1 MMVRKQQ
8 PPRFVHR
15 DISWILFNR
24 RVILEAYD
32 DSNPLL
38 EQLRFLG
45 IAANNL
51 DEFFMVRVP
60 RMQSLARLPEKQI
73 DKLTGWTQ
81 EALLEELTVKNRE
94 NLELQYQRLAELE
107 KRLAKKHYYLKS
119 FAQLTVREAAQMGR
133 LFKETIFPT
142 LAPMGVDAYHAF
154 PRLLEKALHLWVGL
168 KELETGETREAIL
181 PISNR
186 LPRVIQ
192 LSPRRFILI
201 EEVIAHFLPQ
211 IFVGNQVTSAF
222 VFRITYDHDL
232 TFEEDD
238 QEDLSQQMSEYLEER
253 KKGLPARLEVGSLST
268 IDAGDPTHLL
278 RELGLCQ
285 RDLYQKAA
293 PIDLTFLFDL
303 VATIGEKNPA
313 WLYPPAKPL
322 YDPRWQPARI
332 LKTLDHEDLLLQHPY
347 DSFRGV
353 LSLLEAAVKD
363 PDTIAIKQTLYR
375 MAKDSQVIKLLKK
388 AAKKGIQVTVLV
400 EIKARFDEASN
411 LHWVEELEAAGCFVS
426 YGFPN
431 MKTHS
436 KALLIVQN
444 KGGDIKRYAQFGTGN
459 YNESNSQQYTDI
471 SFFTAREE
479 YVSDLTDF
487 FNYLT
492 GYRNHPQ
499 YQKIVT
505 SPEDIRQLVVAKIQQ
520 VMADYQSTGVGK
532 IFAKMNAL
540 TDPLLI
546 EKLYE
551 ASQVGVPIHLQV
563 RGACCLVPQV
573 PGLSETIQ
581 VSSIVGRFLEHARIY
596 AFTTSAGTEN
606 WISSA
611 DWMTRNMVGR
621 VEIATPIN
629 QTSCENLLT
638 HLIQVYES
646 DQRKAYFLHEDGEY
660 CRLTPN
666 NGISAQAIFLTEALR
681 KTTNI
686 VARQQLLVDQ
696 LRRLPK

>member
-1 MMVRKQQ
+1 MAQKQLG
-8 PPRFVHR
+8 PRFVHR
-15 DISWILFNR
+15 DLSWLLFNR
-24 RVILEAYD
+24 RIILEAYD
-32 DSNPLL
+32 ETNPLL

-51 DEFFMVRVP
+51 DEFYMVRVP
-60 RMQSLARLPEKQI
+60 RMQSLARLPEKQV
-73 DKLTGWTQ
+73 DKLTGRTQ
-81 EALLEELTVKNRE
+81 EELLDELTTMNQENLDLQYRRLADLEE
-94 NLELQYQRLAELE
+94 Q
-107 KRLAKKHYYLKS
+107 LAKRQYYVKT
-119 FAQLTVREAAQMGR
+119 FDQLTVREAAQMGR

-142 LAPMGVDAYHAF
+142 LAPVGVDVYHAF

-168 KELETGETREAIL
+168 KELETGEIREAIL

-186 LPRVIQ
+186 IPRVIQ
-192 LSPRRFILI
+192 LSSRRFILI
-201 EEVIAHFLPQ
+201 EEVLAHFLPQ
-211 IFVGNQVTSAF
+211 IFVGNQVTSVF

-253 KKGLPARLEVGSLST
+253 KKGLPTRLEVGSLTS
-268 IDAGDPTHLL
+268 IASGNPAHLL
-278 RELGLCQ
+278 RELGLGK
-285 RDLYQKAA
+285 RDLYQRDA
-293 PIDLTFLFDL
+293 PVDLTFLFEV
-303 VATIGEKNPA
+303 VAAIGKKNPD
-313 WLYPPAKPL
+313 WQYPLYKPL
-322 YDPRWQPARI
+322 YEPRWQPSRI

-347 DSFRGV
+347 DSFKGV
-353 LSLLEAAVKD
+353 LALLEAAVKD

-375 MAKDSQVIKLLKK
+375 MAKDSQVIKWLKR
-388 AAKKGIQVTVLV
+388 AAEKGIQVTVLV

-411 LHWVEELEAAGCFVS
+411 LHWVAELEEAGCFVS

-444 KGGDIKRYAQFGTGN
+444 KGGETKRYAQFGTGN
-459 YNESNSQQYTDI
+459 YNESNSQQYTDL

-487 FNYLT
+487 FNYLS
-492 GYRNHPQ
+492 GYRNQPQ

-505 SPEDIRQLVVAKIQQ
+505 SPKDIRQMVISKIHEVIIEQQ
-520 VMADYQSTGVGK
+520 VSGNGK

-540 TDPLLI
+540 TDPVLI

-551 ASQVGVPIHLQV
+551 ASQQGVTIHLQV

-573 PGLSETIQ
+573 PGLSENIRVT
-581 VSSIVGRFLEHARIY
+581 SIVGRFLEHARIY
-596 AFTTSAGTEN
+596 SFTTSKGTEN

-621 VEIATPIN
+621 VEIATPLN

-646 DQRKAYFLHEDGEY
+646 DQSKAYVLQADGQY
-660 CRLTPN
+660 QRLTPN
-666 NGISAQAIFLTEALR
+666 NGISAQDIFLTEALR

-686 VARQQLLVDQ
+686 MARKQLLMDQ